1 MKRSPLRIAHLPANS
16 SALLLIVVCG
26 LLLIGVLTLKPA
38 CEIAAREDLVE
49 KLTLARAIAEFVA
62 NTNFWALS
70 ASLFVLE
77 LHIEYVA
84 AYLINARFAADSNQ
98 ISRETQTTAMI
109 GWIAFFGLI
118 AAGLFGHLVA
128 AKRAV
133 GWLQTLCVGDC
144 RLCVCAAAM
153 PIGYYLSHD
162 HRMAWL
168 SIGLFVAYMAA
179 NIFGTRYLGLLFSL
193 FYFAHYLGQRTS
205 SVLTDLSESNF
216 GSANTVGTFIII
228 FGVIVAY

>member
-1 MKRSPLRIAHLPANS
+1 MPANS

-38 CEIAAREDLVE
+38 YEIAACEDLVE
-49 KLTLARAIAEFVA
+49 KLTLARAIAEFLA

-70 ASLFVLE
+70 ESFFVLG
-77 LHIEYVA
+77 LNTEYVA
-84 AYLINARFAADSNQ
+84 AYLIDARFAADSNQ

-109 GWIAFFGLI
+109 GWVAFFGLI

-133 GWLQTLCVGDC
+133 GWLQTLCVLAIFVFVFAPL
-144 RLCVCAAAM
+144 RYPLV
-153 PIGYYLSHD
+153 ITLVTTIV
-162 HRMAWL
+162 MAWL

-193 FYFAHYLGQRTS
+193 FYYAHYLGQRTS
-205 SVLTDLSESNF
+205 SVLTDLSESTF
-216 GSANTVGTFIII
+216 GSANTVWYFIKSV
-228 FGVIVAY
+228 GVILDYYIDKI